1 MYLKEIKK
9 ILGFDIIGNAEEQV
23 KGITFACCAEDDDIA
38 IIDVQGQATTTKA
51 KVLLVN
57 RMLLGTGKTVVLC
70 NCPVYKAADEI
81 ARLLVRLGEYE
92 DYKVQPEYILQPGH
106 YLLGK
111 NTVVGQGTSIGALT
125 TISSGVYIG
134 QKCYISEHVYIA
146 AGSYI
151 GDNVVIRPGARI
163 ASPAFFR
170 YDKYPA
176 NDFVGY
182 GKVVI
187 ENNVTIGVNT
197 IIQRGSFS
205 DTFIGQG
212 TGIGDG
218 VVIGHDVK
226 IGRACRI
233 VSQAGIAGNVV
244 LEDGVEVLGQAGIAE
259 NIRVGSEAVIKA
271 KSLVSKNVPECE
283 VISGLYGRKHTD
295 ELRLQAKLRT
305 IL

>member
-111 NTVVGQGTSIGALT
+111 NTVVGQGTSIGA
-125 TISSGVYIG
+125 
-134 QKCYISEHVYIA
+134 
-146 AGSYI
+146 
-151 GDNVVIRPGARI
+151 
-163 ASPAFFR
+163 
-170 YDKYPA
+170 
-176 NDFVGY
+176 
-182 GKVVI
+182 
-187 ENNVTIGVNT
+187 
-197 IIQRGSFS
+197 
-205 DTFIGQG
+205 
-212 TGIGDG
+212 
-218 VVIGHDVK
+218 
-226 IGRACRI
+226 
-233 VSQAGIAGNVV
+233 
-244 LEDGVEVLGQAGIAE
+244 
-259 NIRVGSEAVIKA
+259 
-271 KSLVSKNVPECE
+271 
-283 VISGLYGRKHTD
+283 
-295 ELRLQAKLRT
+295 
-305 IL
+305 